1 MYKHKPYSTFQTFNT
16 RNHKSHNLLVSSI
29 SIKLFA
35 VIKSSPLNCESK
47 AKSLLQFRA
56 AGTQRKGH

>member
-1 MYKHKPYSTFQTFNT
+1 MYKHKPYSTFQTFKT

-29 SIKLFA
+29 KLFV